1 MATGR
6 AIQMTVGTNIAS
18 RSASLLARR
27 IEVLTGPAPRGLR
40 SPEALVA
47 GGLAVAVL
55 PAVLPKL
62 LELLSGW
69 VSARKGRT
77 LRVKVSRGGRSL
89 EVEFTPG
96 GDAEERILAFVD
108 RLDARLG
115 AGRPKARPK

>member
-1 MATGR
+1 
-6 AIQMTVGTNIAS
+6 MTVKTDTPS

-27 IEVLTGPAPRGLR
+27 IEGLTGLAPGGLR

-77 LRVKVSRGGRSL
+77 VRVKVSRGGRSL

-108 RLDARLG
+108 RLEARLG
-115 AGRPKARPK
+115 TE

>member
-1 MATGR
+1 VAKGR
-6 AIQMTVGTNIAS
+6 ALQVTIRADAPA
-18 RSASLLARR
+18 RAASLLARR
-27 IEVLTGPAPRGLR
+27 IETLAGPAPRGLR

-77 LRVKVSRGGRSL
+77 VRVKVSRGGRSL